1 VPFVAFRPAA
11 SAPADARGGPPHEA
25 DDPERASLARYIA
38 DMVAE
43 LSKMAQGAEMPLL
56 SYFLDLARIE
66 AEAEARAGGEGP
78 LGRDE

>member
-1 VPFVAFRPAA
+1 
-11 SAPADARGGPPHEA
+11 
-25 DDPERASLARYIA
+25 
-38 DMVAE
+38 MVAE

-66 AEAEARAGGEGP
+66 AEAEARAGGEAP